1 MANEMNTNTNAN
13 VAAKLKAFEPVEIIS
28 DAVKKLGLC
37 DAYKNLNHQEIF
49 DLLCRKAVKAAWNAE
64 FESKPKAQFKARQT
78 VNRKLGV
85 ATDENTVNDFK
96 RKLWP
101 EAYAEIERISEAME
115 TFGDK

>member
-1 MANEMNTNTNAN
+1 ME
-13 VAAKLKAFEPVEIIS
+13 LKPFEAVEIIN

-37 DAYKNLNHQEIF
+37 DTYKSLSHQEIF

-85 ATDENTVNDFK
+85 ATDENTVEDFK

-101 EAYAEIERISEAME
+101 EAYDEINRISESME